1 MKVEPRGSRNGI
13 DLFTRVLHLGLVGF
27 GLLALATGEWADDYK
42 EMGGLGFFIHSWI
55 GIGVAFFVGSR
66 FACGILGPA
75 DTRFTH
81 WFPYNKKRIKVVV
94 EDIMGL
100 TQFRLPDRE
109 PRQGLAGLVE
119 SLGLLLFLF
128 LAATGVLLF
137 FIMEPGH
144 KAQGIAHFI
153 KELHEAG
160 EIFLPLFFLVHGGAV
175 ILHAMT
181 GNHLWRKLIFLSE
194 KSALSG

>member
-1 MKVEPRGSRNGI
+1 MKVEPMDSRNGI
-13 DLFTRVLHLGLVGF
+13 DGFTRVLHLGLVGF

-42 EMGGLGFFIHSWI
+42 EMRGLGLLFHSWI
-55 GIGVAFFVGSR
+55 GIGVAFFVGLR
-66 FACGILGPA
+66 FFYGILGPV
-75 DTRFTH
+75 DIRFTN
-81 WFPYNKKRIKVVV
+81 WVPYNKKRMKVVV

-100 TQFRLPDRE
+100 IQFKLPDRQ

-137 FIMEPGH
+137 FIIETGH
-144 KAQGIAHFI
+144 KARGIAHFI

-160 EIFLPLFFLVHGGAV
+160 EILLPVFFFVHGGAV

-181 GNHLWRKLIFLSE
+181 GNHLWRKMIFLRE
-194 KSALSG
+194 K